1 MQRVIT
7 VSLNQNPYALEEDAH
22 ARLEIYLAESA
33 ATLVSNPDRAEIL
46 ADLEQAIADQCS
58 RRLQPGHTVITLGEL
73 QPALEEIGRV
83 ADPAAGD
90 ATHRGATHDNTANN
104 AAAAEPV
111 TRAGLEQLS
120 EGAWISGVCNGLARS
135 AGIDVTLTRVIALLL
150 LFVTGG
156 TMVVLYLALMLL
168 MPYAPLQIDGPPLR
182 KIPAKC
188 REIVT
193 SLRAKIAAMV

>member
-7 VSLNQNPYALEEDAH
+7 VSLNHNSYVLEEDAH
-22 ARLEIYLAESA
+22 ARLEHYLAESA
-33 ATLVSNPDRAEIL
+33 ATLSSNPDRAEIL
-46 ADLEQAIADQCS
+46 ADLEQAIADQCN
-58 RRLQPGHTVITLGEL
+58 RRLQPGHTVITLAEL

-83 ADPAAGD
+83 ADPAASESVN
-90 ATHRGATHDNTANN
+90 HGAS
-104 AAAAEPV
+104 AETV
-111 TRAGLEQLS
+111 TRPGLEQVS

-135 AGIDVTLTRVIALLL
+135 ASIDVTLTRVIALLL

-156 TMVVLYLALMLL
+156 TMVLLYVVLMLL
-168 MPYAPLQIDGPPLR
+168 IPYTPLQLNAPPLR